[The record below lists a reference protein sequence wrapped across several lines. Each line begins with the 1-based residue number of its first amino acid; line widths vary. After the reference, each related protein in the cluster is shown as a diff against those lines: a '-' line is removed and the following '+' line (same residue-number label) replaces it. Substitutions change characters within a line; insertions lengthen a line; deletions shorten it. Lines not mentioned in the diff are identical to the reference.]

1 MKPFSLGPGI
11 LVIIGVACIHF
22 TSLGQQI
29 RPGIDCGCENYDDY
43 IKPKSKGILFEQGQ
57 TVQEG
62 SSEDGMYTVEAVD
75 AIPPNTVT
83 LTIRNKNGKSIYH
96 ETTSAAGWGFSSSED
111 RFVMHGYAEGGKHW
125 CTLFKIGR
133 AHV

>member
-1 MKPFSLGPGI
+1 MKPLSLLADVLI
-11 LVIIGVACIHF
+11 MVCLSTMV
-22 TSLGQQI
+22 TLGQDI
-29 RPGIDCGCENYDDY
+29 RPGIECGCEEYEEY
-43 IKPKSKGILFEQGQ
+43 VAPKSKGILLEQGE

-62 SSEDGMYTVEAVD
+62 SSKEGKYTVQAVE

-111 RFVMHGYAEGGKHW
+111 
-125 CTLFKIGR
+125 
-133 AHV
+133 